1 MHAMLQVPEGFTFMT
16 PHTGRPERFTGS
28 QVERKREAGKSRVT
42 RPFSTPADDIC
53 LLSETLTTF
62 PQRL

>member
-1 MHAMLQVPEGFTFMT
+1 MLQVPEGFTFMT
-16 PHTGRPERFTGS
+16 PAALSGS